1 MYARKPAILTCALF
15 FSLGL
20 MTSQALSA
28 DTPAVTMATAGAS
41 LRLHSR
47 TELPGYTGDFDHFAV
62 DVKGNRLFLA
72 AEDHGTL
79 EVFDLASGEHL
90 KTIEGVEVPH
100 GILYLE
106 DKNLLIVTDSGA
118 GFSKVFDA
126 TTYKVIDTI
135 KLAPGADSMGY
146 DAGGKH
152 LYVATG
158 GKNGN
163 MADSFLT
170 KIDPRTRKQLGEL
183 KFETDKVEAMAIEQ
197 KGKHLYIN
205 VTGKNH
211 VAVIDKEKFV
221 VLNTWPIKEAEM
233 NAAMAFDEANQRLFV
248 VTRKPFKLL
257 ILNAR
262 TGASIASFAA
272 PERTNEAIFDKVN
285 RRIYLAGDDFI
296 SVFQQKDAD
305 HYEELAH
312 VPSAKGAKTAIF
324 VPELNRLYAAISPG
338 EGKTGAAVLR
348 FDVAPASIA
357 AK

>member
-1 MYARKPAILTCALF
+1 
-15 FSLGL
+15 
-20 MTSQALSA
+20 
-28 DTPAVTMATAGAS
+28 
-41 LRLHSR
+41 
-47 TELPGYTGDFDHFAV
+47 
-62 DVKGNRLFLA
+62 
-72 AEDHGTL
+72 
-79 EVFDLASGEHL
+79 
-90 KTIEGVEVPH
+90 
-100 GILYLE
+100 
-106 DKNLLIVTDSGA
+106 
-118 GFSKVFDA
+118 
-126 TTYKVIDTI
+126 
-135 KLAPGADSMGY
+135 
-146 DAGGKH
+146 
-152 LYVATG
+152 
-158 GKNGN
+158 
-163 MADSFLT
+163 
-170 KIDPRTRKQLGEL
+170 
-183 KFETDKVEAMAIEQ
+183 
-197 KGKHLYIN
+197 
-205 VTGKNH
+205 
-211 VAVIDKEKFV
+211 
-221 VLNTWPIKEAEM
+221 M

-257 ILNAR
+257 VLNAR